1 MLKKFILFFI
11 IFSTYSYSQLS
22 DKHWIPPLH
31 AREASTIE
39 DHYVYLSTAETTPF
53 QVTVTDGS
61 GAIFPGSPFTLSA
74 TNPIIINIG
83 SGQNTK
89 MFLGINEVNTI
100 ISDKGLILE
109 GDKDF
114 YVSFRM
120 RHASH
125 SETLISKGRPGIGTS
140 FRLGCMINEPNDPR
154 KSFVASVMATEDN
167 TTITLSDYDTNVI
180 FESATGQITA
190 DSQTFTLNAG
200 QSVIFTGY
208 SDQGNNLDGIIGA
221 LVTSDKP
228 VAVNTGNALGGID
241 NNRADFTLDQIVSAS
256 QIGTEYIFI
265 EGNGLASMELPLI
278 VAHENNTEIFVNGGT
293 TSIATIDAGDY
304 FLVPNSFYQGTI
316 NRNIFVRTTK
326 PVFAYQLLGGGSD
339 TATSGLNFIPPLSCF
354 FQNSVNIPNVNEI
367 GGDTYQADLMVL
379 TYSTATLTVN
389 GITIPTTQ
397 AQTVLG
403 NSDWVTYRV
412 SNITGNA
419 NVNSTGPLAVG
430 VFGYQG
436 NISGYAGYYSGF
448 GSNPEDTAVTV
459 CSNQTINLFDSIIG
473 NPGENG
479 TWTSPLGG
487 APIVNDIF
495 DAAVHIAGVYKYE
508 FTKDCNAS
516 LVTIPVNITVTIQQA
531 PFAGNNNSIQVCAND
546 SSFDLFVLL
555 GTGALTNGT
564 WSPALASGTGVFNP
578 AVDVSGAYVYTIN
591 GDAIC
596 PLSSATITVTNNPL
610 PTIVAIPDYKLC
622 DDTVSG
628 TDADGISFFDL
639 TTKDA
644 DAIGMQTG
652 IAVTYHLL
660 PNEAV
665 SGTNAI
671 TTINS
676 TNRTI
681 HVRLRNTST
690 NCFNVTSFNLVV
702 MPRPTIDNN
711 VTFKQC
717 DVDNDAITT
726 FNLTQANNWISTD
739 ATYVFSYHNSLVGA
753 ENNTDLVTDEIN
765 HIASNG
771 STVWARI
778 TNTEGCI
785 RTSQV
790 NLTVS
795 ATTIPSTYR
804 YTIDDECDDY
814 IDAND
819 PDGDGFGYFDL
830 TQIEPALIAQFPA
843 GQSYTFSYY
852 RTQNDA
858 ETEQNAI
865 TSTTN
870 FRNTTPN
877 NQLIWVR
884 IDSNLYDCAGLGSFL
899 ELIVSP
905 LPDVNLGDD
914 FILCV
919 DPVTGVGAKT
929 VNATPL
935 TPGNYSYVWTPAN
948 PNGNSPLYTITAQGT
963 FSVVVTNT
971 VTTCVNSDQITST
984 FSSEPAAFEANLI
997 TPAFSTGLATIE
1009 AVATGGFGTYEYSLD
1024 TIDWQSSPLF
1034 SNLQNG
1040 SYIVYVRDNQGCG
1053 ILFSEEI
1060 QTITYPSFFTPNND
1074 GFNDYW
1080 NIFLPIEYNGL
1091 ISIFDRYGK
1100 LLKQLNT
1107 HGQVWDGTFNNNPLP
1122 SSDYWFKVEYTE
1134 NNQRKEFKSHFS
1146 LKR

>member
-1 MLKKFILFFI
+1 MLKKFLLFFI
-11 IFSTYSYSQLS
+11 IFSTYGYSQLS

-495 DAAVHIAGVYKYE
+495 DPAINIAGVYKYE

-531 PFAGNNNSIQVCAND
+531 PFAGNDNSISVCVND
-546 SSFDLFVLL
+546 PSFDLFALL

-578 AVDVSGAYVYTIN
+578 AVDVSGAYVYTIT

-596 PLSSATITVTNNPL
+596 PTSSATITVTNNPQ

-676 TNRTI
+676 ANRTI
-681 HVRLRNTST
+681 HVRLRNTTT